1 MLPPGIFHPL
11 KFYHGSNR
19 PPDFGRQPTKRSR
32 WFKSLPGFQK
42 FRPSSRASGK
52 FWADSEENFLSVVET
67 KGNEILQYLVCIF
80 QLDNNDQRTKHEF
93 FRT

>member
-1 MLPPGIFHPL
+1 M
-11 KFYHGSNR
+11 
-19 PPDFGRQPTKRSR
+19 KRSR

-52 FWADSEENFLSVVET
+52 FPADLEENFLSVVET
-67 KGNEILQYLVCIF
+67 KGHEILQYLVCIF

-93 FRT
+93 FRTLKIPTSEGFSKEEDLKK